1 MSNKIFTQSSIIE
14 TLIEE
19 TTNGE
24 LRWKQKSSKKV
35 RLPTFRNDGKME
47 DLYREVYF
55 SGGYGYSFQGDNG
68 FYLSSD
74 LIFSNDGYYDNR
86 SVLKISMPNQ
96 IDDGIRVV
104 CTATIRLDEEQ
115 ARRLN
120 TAMRRNA
127 MVFEGRPTPP
137 SEKIKE
143 VVDFL
148 LL

>member
-1 MSNKIFTQSSIIE
+1 MSNKIFTQVSIIE

-35 RLPTFRNDGKME
+35 RFPTFRNNGKME
-47 DLYREVYF
+47 NLYREVYF
-55 SGGYGYSFQGDNG
+55 SGGYGYSFGDNG
-68 FYLSSD
+68 FYLYSD
-74 LIFSNDGYYDNR
+74 LIFSDDGYYDNR
-86 SVLKISMPNQ
+86 SLLKIVMPNQ

-104 CTATIRLDEEQ
+104 CTATIKLDEDQ

-120 TAMRRNA
+120 TAMRKNA

-143 VVDFL
+143 IVDFL